1 MKVGIVVF
9 PGSNCDRDTEHAFEK
24 VLGVGVERLWHK
36 DSDLKGVDAI
46 VLPGGFSFGDYLRTG
61 AVARFSPIMESV
73 ADFAARGGRV
83 LGICNGFQ
91 ILLEAGML
99 PGAMLPNRSLRFIC
113 RDVTVRVEQTGAPV
127 VSKLQQGQLLSIPV
141 AHYEGNWFCD
151 DETLARVEAE
161 GLPVLRYCDA
171 GGVVS
176 DETNLN
182 GSRNNIAGLRNAAG
196 NVVGMMPHPERCA
209 EPALGGID
217 GRALLEGLLS

>member
-61 AVARFSPIMESV
+61 AVARFSPIMDSV

-127 VSKLQQGQLLSIPV
+127 VSKLQQGQLLRIPV

>member
-1 MKVGIVVF
+1 M
-9 PGSNCDRDTEHAFEK
+9 A
-24 VLGVGVERLWHK
+24 
-36 DSDLKGVDAI
+36 
-46 VLPGGFSFGDYLRTG
+46 
-61 AVARFSPIMESV
+61 SV

-127 VSKLQQGQLLSIPV
+127 VSKLQQGQLLRIPV

-171 GGVVS
+171 AGVVS

>member
-99 PGAMLPNRSLRFIC
+99 PGARLPNRSLRFIC

-127 VSKLQQGQLLSIPV
+127 VSKLHQGQLLRIPV

>member
-127 VSKLQQGQLLSIPV
+127 VSKLQQGQLLRIPV

-176 DETNLN
+176 DEANLN

>member
-91 ILLEAGML
+91 ILLEAGLL

-127 VSKLQQGQLLSIPV
+127 VSKLQQGQLLRIPV

-171 GGVVS
+171 AGVVS

-196 NVVGMMPHPERCA
+196 NVVGMMPHPERCS

>member
-127 VSKLQQGQLLSIPV
+127 VSRLQQGQLLRIPV

-171 GGVVS
+171 AGVVS

>member
-9 PGSNCDRDTEHAFEK
+9 PGSNCDRDTEHAFGK
-24 VLGVGVERLWHK
+24 VLGVEVQRLWHK
-36 DSDLKGVDAI
+36 ESDLQGVDAI

-73 ADFAARGGRV
+73 ASFAARGGRV

-91 ILLEAGML
+91 ILLEAGLL

-113 RDVTVRVEQTGAPV
+113 RDVSLRVEETGAPV
-127 VSKLQQGQLLSIPV
+127 VSKLQKGQVLRIPV

-151 DETLARVEAE
+151 DETLAKVEGE
-161 GLPVLRYCDA
+161 GLPLLRYCDA
-171 GGVVS
+171 DGVVS
-176 DETNLN
+176 DATNLN

-196 NVVGMMPHPERCA
+196 NVVGMMPHPERCS

>member
-113 RDVTVRVEQTGAPV
+113 RDVTVRVEQTAAPV
-127 VSKLQQGQLLSIPV
+127 VSKLQQGQLLRIPV

-171 GGVVS
+171 AGVVS

>member
-171 GGVVS
+171 EGVVS
-176 DETNLN
+176 DATNLN

>member
-61 AVARFSPIMESV
+61 AVARFSPIMEGV

-113 RDVTVRVEQTGAPV
+113 RDVTVRVEQTAAPV
-127 VSKLQQGQLLSIPV
+127 VSKLQQGQILSIPV

>member
-36 DSDLKGVDAI
+36 DSDLKSVDAI

-91 ILLEAGML
+91 ILLEAGLL

-127 VSKLQQGQLLSIPV
+127 VSKLQQGQLLRIPV

-171 GGVVS
+171 AGVVS

-209 EPALGGID
+209 EQALGGID

>member
-127 VSKLQQGQLLSIPV
+127 VSRLQQGQLLRIPV

-171 GGVVS
+171 AGVVS

-209 EPALGGID
+209 EQALGGID

>member
-113 RDVTVRVEQTGAPV
+113 RDVMVRVEQTGAPV
-127 VSKLQQGQLLSIPV
+127 VSKLRQGQLLRIPV

-171 GGVVS
+171 TGLVS
-176 DETNLN
+176 DATNLN

>member
-73 ADFAARGGRV
+73 AAFAGRGGRV

-91 ILLEAGML
+91 ILLEAGLL

-127 VSKLQQGQLLSIPV
+127 VSKLQQGQLLRIPV

-171 GGVVS
+171 AGVVS

>member
-127 VSKLQQGQLLSIPV
+127 VSKLQQGQLLRIPV

-171 GGVVS
+171 AGVVS

>member
-61 AVARFSPIMESV
+61 AVARFSPIMDSV

>member
-9 PGSNCDRDTEHAFEK
+9 PGSNCDRDTEYAFEM

-73 ADFAARGGRV
+73 AAFAGRGGRV

-91 ILLEAGML
+91 ILLEAGLL

-127 VSKLQQGQLLSIPV
+127 VSTLTQGQLLRIPV

-171 GGVVS
+171 AGVVS
-176 DETNLN
+176 DATNLN

>member
-113 RDVTVRVEQTGAPV
+113 RDVMVRVEQTAAPV
-127 VSKLQQGQLLSIPV
+127 VSKLQQGQLLRIPV

-171 GGVVS
+171 AGVVS
-176 DETNLN
+176 DATNLN

-196 NVVGMMPHPERCA
+196 NVVGMMPHPERCS

>member
-91 ILLEAGML
+91 ILLEAGLL

-127 VSKLQQGQLLSIPV
+127 VSKLQQGQLLRIPV

>member
-113 RDVTVRVEQTGAPV
+113 REVTVRVEQTGAPV
-127 VSKLQQGQLLSIPV
+127 VSKLQQGQLLRIPV

>member
-24 VLGVGVERLWHK
+24 VLGVDVERLWHK

-127 VSKLQQGQLLSIPV
+127 VSKLQQGQILRIPV

>member
-127 VSKLQQGQLLSIPV
+127 VSKLQQGQLLRIPV

>member
-36 DSDLKGVDAI
+36 DSDIKGVDAI

-113 RDVTVRVEQTGAPV
+113 RDVMVRVEQTGAPV
-127 VSKLQQGQLLSIPV
+127 VSKLRQGQLLRIPV

>member
-127 VSKLQQGQLLSIPV
+127 VSKLHQGQLLRIPV

>member
-61 AVARFSPIMESV
+61 AVARFSPIMASV

-127 VSKLQQGQLLSIPV
+127 VSKLQQGQLLRIPV

-171 GGVVS
+171 AGVVS

>member
-113 RDVTVRVEQTGAPV
+113 RDVTVRVEQNGAPV
-127 VSKLQQGQLLSIPV
+127 VSKLQQGQLLRIPV

-196 NVVGMMPHPERCA
+196 NVVGMMPHPERSA

>member
-24 VLGVGVERLWHK
+24 VPGVGVERLWHK

-91 ILLEAGML
+91 ILLEAGLL

-127 VSKLQQGQLLSIPV
+127 VSKLQQGQLLRIPV

-171 GGVVS
+171 AGVVS

>member
-61 AVARFSPIMESV
+61 AVARFSPIMASV

-127 VSKLQQGQLLSIPV
+127 VSRLQQGQLLRIPV

-171 GGVVS
+171 AGVVS

>member
-61 AVARFSPIMESV
+61 AVARFSPIMASV

-91 ILLEAGML
+91 ILLEAGLL

-127 VSKLQQGQLLSIPV
+127 VSKLQQGQLLRIPV

-171 GGVVS
+171 AGVVS

>member
-36 DSDLKGVDAI
+36 DSDLNGVDAI

-127 VSKLQQGQLLSIPV
+127 VSKLQQGQLLRIPV